1 MRKTFCYISGLLSVL
16 FFTLFTNGILAQNIS
31 AKDIKDPKTLCAA
44 CYVSNPDGIL
54 TEAAVETINK
64 KLEALFQK
72 TTAQVAVVAIKGDES
87 TSARDLSMELFD
99 LWKPGSKGKDN
110 GLIILLCV
118 EARDVFLRTGYGL
131 EGALP
136 DAATTRI
143 FNSNMAPYFKKGEW
157 DKGLM
162 AGVDAVCD
170 KLYAEYEDNGFAQK
184 EPVDPT
190 PYMQTYI
197 LLCTAYL
204 LIAIFAINSKVSK
217 IDACNK
223 KERISVLKKSS
234 TLWLILGIFFM
245 PALLLLALWVYRIK
259 SPRIRKAKIK
269 CDCGNM
275 MKRLSENEEDEYLD
289 TVKQLEEKIGSVNY
303 DVWLCSKCHNTM
315 VFQYDKA
322 LSKYETCPSCS
333 AKTYTKK
340 YDTVIRPATSLRDGL
355 MKTVYKCEN
364 CGYSGEKTSVIP
376 KKPPVI
382 VTGGFGGG
390 GNSGGFSGGGSWGGG
405 FSGGGGGGGKF

>member
-1 MRKTFCYISGLLSVL
+1 
-16 FFTLFTNGILAQNIS
+16 
-31 AKDIKDPKTLCAA
+31 
-44 CYVSNPDGIL
+44 
-54 TEAAVETINK
+54 
-64 KLEALFQK
+64 
-72 TTAQVAVVAIKGDES
+72 
-87 TSARDLSMELFD
+87 
-99 LWKPGSKGKDN
+99 
-110 GLIILLCV
+110 
-118 EARDVFLRTGYGL
+118 
-131 EGALP
+131 
-136 DAATTRI
+136 
-143 FNSNMAPYFKKGEW
+143 
-157 DKGLM
+157 
-162 AGVDAVCD
+162 
-170 KLYAEYEDNGFAQK
+170 
-184 EPVDPT
+184 
-190 PYMQTYI
+190 
-197 LLCTAYL
+197 
-204 LIAIFAINSKVSK
+204 
-217 IDACNK
+217 
-223 KERISVLKKSS
+223 
-234 TLWLILGIFFM
+234 M

-289 TVKQLEEKIGSVNY
+289 TVKQLEEKIGSVDY

-364 CGYSGEKTSVIP
+364 CGYSSEKTSVIP